1 MINTKIILNDN
12 DNNDNKKKKKILM
25 SLPGFSMP
33 CCERLHHLLRA
44 I

>member
-12 DNNDNKKKKKILM
+12 ENNGGKQLKKILM
-25 SLPGFSMP
+25 SLARFSMP